1 MLPPVRLHA
10 HSRPIPKISRE
21 PSHRAARL
29 LGRTAR
35 TATWALTG
43 IRPTAKGNR
52 AVVDSSIDVFN
63 QRDELVMNHAA
74 RRLLAG
80 RAPG

>member
-1 MLPPVRLHA
+1 MHIVGPSRKYPGSPPIAPLACSAVR
-10 HSRPIPKISRE
+10 
-21 PSHRAARL
+21 
-29 LGRTAR
+29 AR